1 MPVEPMTFPDQLET
15 ERLRLC
21 APRRSDAEEMRAAV
35 AESFEALHRW
45 MDWAQEVPSLEVER
59 EIMSARPARHDRG
72 EEATWLMRRK
82 TDAVLVGCGGLP
94 RLCWDR
100 RCFEIGY
107 WVRTPLSGNGYV
119 TEFVAGI
126 RDLCFERFAARR
138 VEICTSTQ
146 NPRSRRVAEL
156 AGFRC
161 ERVIEQ
167 DGTHPDGSPRDTVL
181 YVAGAE
187 EGAVA

>member
-1 MPVEPMTFPDQLET
+1 MPIEPAQFPNQLET

-21 APRRSDAEEMRAAV
+21 APRRSDAEEMCAAV

-45 MDWAQEVPSLEVER
+45 MDWAQEVPSLAVER
-59 EIMSARPARHDRG
+59 EIMSARRTRHECG
-72 EEATWLMRRK
+72 EEATWLLRRK
-82 TDAVLVGCGGLP
+82 SDGVLVGAGGLP

-107 WVRTPLSGNGYV
+107 WVRTSLAGNGYV
-119 TEFVAGI
+119 TEFVE
-126 RDLCFERFAARR
+126 RLTDLCFERFAARR
-138 VEICTSTQ
+138 VEIRTSTR
-146 NPRSRRVAEL
+146 NRRSRRVAEL

-161 ERVIEQ
+161 ERTIVQ

-181 YVAGAE
+181 YVARAKE
-187 EGAVA
+187 DAVA